1 MAKAPKENKAVAA
14 APENKAEEQEAVS
27 HVDTSHHHPKAVDP
41 NKRYKVKMLGS
52 KLGCDAGVIYPT
64 MYKEGEEYEIGESL
78 YNTFKSEGLV
88 K

>member
-1 MAKAPKENKAVAA
+1 MAKAPKENKAHDV
-14 APENKAEEQEAVS
+14 APENKAADNAPQ
-27 HVDTSHHHPKAVDP
+27 HPQPVNP
-41 NKRYKVKMLGS
+41 SKRYKVKMLGS